1 MSTMQTMDEMLGRI
15 TQVNRM
21 YNYNRNQ
28 WRFLLESYL
37 GGEDYKRGQHLTRYQ
52 LETDAEY
59 NARLRS
65 TPLENHS
72 KSVINVYNSFMFR
85 EAPER
90 DLGSLADRPEVADF
104 LEDADMEGRSL
115 NAFMKDVST
124 WASVFGHC
132 WILLCKPN
140 TEANTRADELTTG
153 VRPYVTLLSALS
165 VIDWHWE
172 RAPAGHYELQKF
184 KYIEDINGSIQ
195 TIKEW
200 TADEIR
206 TWNVNIDTRVVL
218 DERVEP
224 NGIGFIPAVVA
235 YSQRSTVRGLGVSD
249 IQDIADL
256 QKFIYNGLSE
266 VEQTI
271 RLDSHPSLVKT
282 PETQAGNGAGSVI
295 HMPENLDGALKP
307 YLLEY
312 NGASVDSIYKA
323 IEQAV
328 DAIDK
333 MANTGSV
340 RASNSKLMSGI
351 AMQTEFQLLNAK
363 LAEKADNLELAEEQM
378 WEIFAEY
385 QGIEWDGEIAY
396 QDSFSISDEEA
407 EYVKLQTAKS
417 AATGPEALAAI
428 DAALIAL
435 LQDDLAPDEAGPS
448 IEVVNPA
455 DLPAPATLAP
465 TAEIAPPAGAETG
478 ANCPV
483 ATQDVAVNLANRKV
497 AIAKA
502 NYGPLN
508 PALPNRTF
516 WMAKANIF
524 GGTVAEAKTSRC
536 GNCAAFDQTSATLAC
551 IDQGL
556 AAGGGGSTAWDTIA
570 QADLG
575 YCEMWDFNCA
585 ATRTCDAW
593 VTGGPVTDA
602 SAPAASTPQGYH

>member
-1 MSTMQTMDEMLGRI
+1 
-15 TQVNRM
+15 
-21 YNYNRNQ
+21 
-28 WRFLLESYL
+28 
-37 GGEDYKRGQHLTRYQ
+37 
-52 LETDAEY
+52 
-59 NARLRS
+59 
-65 TPLENHS
+65 
-72 KSVINVYNSFMFR
+72 
-85 EAPER
+85 
-90 DLGSLADRPEVADF
+90 
-104 LEDADMEGRSL
+104 
-115 NAFMKDVST
+115 
-124 WASVFGHC
+124 
-132 WILLCKPN
+132 
-140 TEANTRADELTTG
+140 
-153 VRPYVTLLSALS
+153 

-172 RAPAGHYELQKF
+172 RAPAGHYELSKF

-224 NGIGFIPAVVA
+224 NGIGFIPAIVA

-312 NGASVDSIYKA
+312 NGASVDSIYKS

-340 RASNSKLMSGI
+340 RATTSKTMSGI

-378 WEIFAEY
+378 WKIFAEY
-385 QGIEWDGEIAY
+385 QGTEWDGEIDY
-396 QDSFSISDEEA
+396 QDSFSINDEEA
-407 EYVKLQTAKS
+407 EYTKLQTAKS
-417 AATGPEALAAI
+417 AATGAEALAVI

-435 LQDDLAPDEAGPS
+435 IQDDLSPEEAGPS
-448 IEVVNPA
+448 TEVMDSAEQPVS
-455 DLPAPATLAP
+455 ATQVP
-465 TAEIAPPAGAETG
+465 TGEISAPAGAETG
-478 ANCPV
+478 ANCPI

-497 AIAKA
+497 AIARA

-508 PALPNRTF
+508 PDLPNRTF

-524 GGTVAEAKTSRC
+524 GSTVAEAKTSRC

-556 AAGGGGSTAWDTIA
+556 SAGGGGSTAWDTIA

-575 YCEMWDFNCA
+575 YCEMWDFKCA

-602 SAPAASTPQGYH
+602 SATAASTPQGYH